1 MKILVCFDG
10 SDRSQNALNKTLE
23 LFKGQ
28 NPDMMILLV
37 AEEPLDASM
46 ENEEVYEEWQKE
58 CHDLLNEA
66 ARNVTQLGLEV
77 DAILATGD
85 PRKMIM
91 EAIENKAPDLVV
103 LAKRGKGSV
112 KDALLGSVS
121 TYIVRQAKCPVL
133 VVKKPE

>member
-1 MKILVCFDG
+1 
-10 SDRSQNALNKTLE
+10 
-23 LFKGQ
+23 
-28 NPDMMILLV
+28 MMILLV

>member
-1 MKILVCFDG
+1 MVCYDG
-10 SDRSQNALNKTLE
+10 SDRSKNALNKALE
-23 LFKGQ
+23 LFKDQ

-66 ARNVTQLGLEV
+66 ARDVTQLGLEV

-85 PRKMIM
+85 PRKMII
-91 EAIENKAPDLVV
+91 EAIANKAPDVVV

-112 KDALLGSVS
+112 KNALLGSVS
-121 TYIVRQAKCPVL
+121 TYVVRQSQCPVL
-133 VVKKPE
+133 VVKMQD

>member
-10 SDRSQNALNKTLE
+10 SDKAKHALNKTLE

-66 ARNVTQLGLEV
+66 ARDVTQLGLEV

-103 LAKRGKGSV
+103 VAKRGKGSV

-121 TYIVRQAKCPVL
+121 TYVVRQAKCPVL